1 MKVGPCM
8 SGTGLAAPTPP
19 ETPSATS
26 SVASVTPMV
35 IYPPVSALPT
45 HMMSGDTSACSQAK
59 SLAALGVQGVEVA
72 VRVQGVEVQREG
84 GGGGG
89 GEGGGGDGGGGG
101 GGGGLE
107 VEVEAEGEVE
117 VEVAA
122 LRSLARAAE
131 ASGDAVEDEQ
141 HAVLVAQPPHSLQ
154 VGRAV
159 HAHAARP
166 LHDRLEDHRSHL
178 AGGKEEQEEA

>member
-59 SLAALGVQGVEVA
+59 SLAAVGVQGVRA
-72 VRVQGVEVQREG
+72 AGWVQGVEVQREG
-84 GGGGG
+84 RGGGG

-101 GGGGLE
+101 GGGGGWRWRWRGQGL
-107 VEVEAEGEVE
+107 
-117 VEVAA
+117 
-122 LRSLARAAE
+122 
-131 ASGDAVEDEQ
+131 
-141 HAVLVAQPPHSLQ
+141 
-154 VGRAV
+154 
-159 HAHAARP
+159 
-166 LHDRLEDHRSHL
+166 
-178 AGGKEEQEEA
+178 